1 MSKATETEALATLRK
16 LLPPGSRVYVA
27 VQHVSRS
34 GMMRRLTAC
43 VVDDGALFNIDHLIA
58 QAGIARRHRDGGIVM
73 NGAGMDMTFAL
84 VYNIS
89 RALYADGY
97 KCSGST
103 GWTPTGKRSK
113 LVRCESN
120 DHSNGVPV
128 KKGTHHR
135 DGGYALRR
143 EHF

>member
-27 VQHVSRS
+27 VRHVSRS

-73 NGAGMDMTFAL
+73 NGVGMDMTFAL
-84 VYNIS
+84 VYNIG

-113 LVRCESN
+113 LVRCGSN

-135 DGGYALRR
+135 DGGYALRH